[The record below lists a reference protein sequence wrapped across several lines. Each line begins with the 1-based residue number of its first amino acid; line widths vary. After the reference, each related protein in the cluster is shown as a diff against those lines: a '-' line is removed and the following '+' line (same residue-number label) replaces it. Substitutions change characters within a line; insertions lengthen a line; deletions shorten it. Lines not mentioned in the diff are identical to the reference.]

1 MGEINSLVTGVG
13 GQGNIL
19 ASHILASAAI
29 ADGYRATIG
38 ETYGQSQRG
47 GAVMSHVRISKDV
60 QFGPLIPE
68 GKADVIVGLEPMET
82 LRVAAMYANPT
93 TKMIVNPRPNYPL
106 MVLYGAAE
114 YPEVAELIERLK
126 EMSET
131 VKVVESTELAKEAG
145 EAMASN
151 VVMVGA
157 LAGSGWMP
165 IPVERFTD
173 ALEEVVPAKVLDV
186 NRQAFESGVA
196 GIKG

>member
-1 MGEINSLVTGVG
+1 
-13 GQGNIL
+13 
-19 ASHILASAAI
+19 
-29 ADGYRATIG
+29 
-38 ETYGQSQRG
+38 
-47 GAVMSHVRISKDV
+47 
-60 QFGPLIPE
+60 
-68 GKADVIVGLEPMET
+68 
-82 LRVAAMYANPT
+82 
-93 TKMIVNPRPNYPL
+93 

-114 YPEVAELIERLK
+114 YPDVAELIERLK

-131 VKVVESTELAKEAG
+131 VKVIESTELAKEAG